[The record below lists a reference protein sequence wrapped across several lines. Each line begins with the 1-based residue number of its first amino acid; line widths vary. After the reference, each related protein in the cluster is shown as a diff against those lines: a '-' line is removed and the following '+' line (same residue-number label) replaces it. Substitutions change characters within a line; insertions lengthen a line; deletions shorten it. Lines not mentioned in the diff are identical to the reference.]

1 MTILG
6 PTWGLFAGNKKTL
19 LHAAPNDSNLG
30 QLGTTSD
37 GCFQTFDNTS
47 HALARLNRLW
57 TTAITV
63 QGWVLSDQR
72 EWACLAE
79 EVALQDALFDS
90 DRDMLRC
97 SSDDSI
103 NVFTDSVVGFIVK
116 LVDGFIPEV
125 TIRIFP
131 N

>member
-6 PTWGLFAGNKKTL
+6 PTWGLFAGNKMTL
-19 LHAAPNDSNLG
+19 LHAAPNDSNWG

-37 GCFQTFDNTS
+37 WCFQTFGNTS
-47 HALARLNRLW
+47 HALAHLNRLW

-79 EVALQDALFDS
+79 ELALQDALFDS
-90 DRDMLRC
+90 DWDMLRC
-97 SSDDSI
+97 SSSDSI
-103 NVFTDSVVGFIVK
+103 NVFTASVVGFIVK
-116 LVDGFIPEV
+116 LGDDVVPEV
-125 TIRIFP
+125 TVRIFP